1 MRLSTCTCFHVRVF
15 AVLRCWLAKTETT
28 SLLQKL
34 QAEVTDNSVHKPQ
47 NCMQP
52 TAASAASTA
61 AVVHT
66 GLAAVYYKI
75 MSLLLAIRVC
85 VSQLNS

>member
-1 MRLSTCTCFHVRVF
+1 MYMFSCTCI
-15 AVLRCWLAKTETT
+15 RCFTLLLAKTETT

-34 QAEVTDNSVHKPQ
+34 QAKVTDNSVHKPQ

-52 TAASAASTA
+52 TAASTA
-61 AVVHT
+61 AVVDT
-66 GLAAVYYKI
+66 GLAAVYYI
-75 MSLLLAIRVC
+75 LMSLFLAIRVC